1 MGSDYQSSIAKLGD
15 EIYKKVQK
23 KGREMGTELEGEDK
37 LKFERNESQIEQKKK
52 ENSGNLRKN
61 WKSAALVEKLI
72 NIE

>member
-1 MGSDYQSSIAKLGD
+1 
-15 EIYKKVQK
+15 
-23 KGREMGTELEGEDK
+23 MGTELEGEDK